1 MFFLVECAK
10 RSGTWYRAG
19 VMVVLCVSSVWAVV
33 DVVLDV
39 SLSLAVAGVFLVVGL
54 VWSGVYLPSIDEWY

>member
-19 VMVVLCVSSVWAVV
+19 VDDNLCVRSIWALV
-33 DVVLDV
+33 DVDLGDV
-39 SLSLAVAGVFLVVGL
+39 SLR
-54 VWSGVYLPSIDEWY
+54 GVYLPSIDEWY